1 LQYTILWGGRISEKT
16 ETINQNIFT
25 FGYNYNSSSG
35 MLETYT
41 YPSGFKL
48 KYVYNQRGD
57 MSSIFGF
64 FGTYWG
70 GLWNGTQQN
79 QRGQWTNYG
88 GPSLFN
94 TNLYDDYGY
103 PTRTVVLN
111 LHTKAFAQD
120 YRYGFE
126 PATGNLS
133 WRTDAVRG
141 LTESFTYDGDLHTRL
156 TGWSINGQNLAELQY
171 QPNGNSLIQNEN
183 IGTALSNGINS
194 ALWGGTIGGLT
205 GGVFGGIRAA
215 RAGNN
220 FWSGNPL
227 GGKYGGVP
235 QVDMGS
241 IISNNTSQ
249 LFTNGMLR
257 EINAVSIDGYVPA
270 TWDATTDLR
279 ISTLHP
285 RVQSTAARFI
295 NRVDSELGIKLRITH
310 GLRSFAE
317 QDALYRQGRS
327 IAGNIVTNLQG
338 GYSYHNYGL
347 AFDVAGIAKGAANYN
362 LDWSSIGNIG
372 VSMGLEWGGNFR
384 SFLDRPH
391 FQMTFGHSIQDLI
404 KLNH

>member
-1 LQYTILWGGRISEKT
+1 
-16 ETINQNIFT
+16 
-25 FGYNYNSSSG
+25 
-35 MLETYT
+35 
-41 YPSGFKL
+41 
-48 KYVYNQRGD
+48 
-57 MSSIFGF
+57 
-64 FGTYWG
+64 
-70 GLWNGTQQN
+70 
-79 QRGQWTNYG
+79 
-88 GPSLFN
+88 
-94 TNLYDDYGY
+94 
-103 PTRTVVLN
+103 
-111 LHTKAFAQD
+111 
-120 YRYGFE
+120 
-126 PATGNLS
+126 
-133 WRTDAVRG
+133 
-141 LTESFTYDGDLHTRL
+141 
-156 TGWSINGQNLAELQY
+156 
-171 QPNGNSLIQNEN
+171 
-183 IGTALSNGINS
+183 
-194 ALWGGTIGGLT
+194 LWGGTIGGLT

-220 FWSGNPL
+220 FWSGNPA

-241 IISNNTSQ
+241 IIGNNSSQ
-249 LFTNGMLR
+249 LFTNGMLS

-327 IAGNIVTNLQG
+327 MAGNIVTNLQG

-347 AFDVAGIAKGAANYN
+347 AFDIAGIARGAAYYN
-362 LDWSSIGNIG
+362 LDWPSIGNVG